1 MGLSSEFLGP
11 RYLQEYR
18 VILLG
23 QVARDQAAISRQLL
37 PGSCSSSAARAWQ
50 HAASTAT
57 AGPSAVSAIAE
68 EGRGLKGQRAT
79 PALLVGSGPG
89 GHGTA
94 VEKSSGCRTYQRAD
108 AVSQILLFSSD
119 MIKPVLE

>member
-11 RYLQEYR
+11 RCLQEDR

-50 HAASTAT
+50 HAASRAA
-57 AGPSAVSAIAE
+57 AGPSPVPATAE
-68 EGRGLKGQRAT
+68 EGRGLEGQGAT
-79 PALLVGSGPG
+79 RPLLVGSGPG

-94 VEKSSGCRTYQRAD
+94 VENSSGCGTHQRAD

-119 MIKPVLE
+119 MIKLVPE

>member
-1 MGLSSEFLGP
+1 M
-11 RYLQEYR
+11 
-18 VILLG
+18 G

-50 HAASTAT
+50 HAVSRAA
-57 AGPSAVSAIAE
+57 AGPLTVSAIAE
-68 EGRGLKGQRAT
+68 EGRALKGQRAT

-94 VEKSSGCRTYQRAD
+94 VEKSSGCRTHQRAD

-119 MIKPVLE
+119 MIKLVQE